1 MQVIRSDNGTEY
13 TSEKFNKFCED
24 AGIEHQMIAPYT
36 PQQNGV
42 VKRKNRTIMEMARSL
57 KLRETNWTKKKAE
70 FGIFVGYSSISKA
83 YMIYLPQSNE
93 VIVSKDVQF
102 LKLDNW
108 SWENDKKLEVQEE
121 NDDMGDEPV
130 RGTKSLSDI
139 YQRCNVVVMKPTGYE
154 ETATDRK
161 CMAAMEEL
169 KMIEKNQTWELVDRP
184 KHKKAIGVKWVYKTK
199 INLNGSVN
207 KYKAR
212 LVIKGYAQ
220 MFGVDFSETFAP
232 VARLDTIRMLL
243 VLAAQKDW
251 VIHQMDVKSIFLN
264 GYLEEEIFVEQHEIF
279 QEQKEKVHQKQN
291 ETFLSQHKYAKEVL
305 KKFNMEKC
313 KPTAIPMNQKE
324 TNMRPNK
331 QEVIARSTVE
341 AEYVATAAAA
351 AAVNQALWIMKTHD
365 RFAYGTTRRHTKIH
379 GLPTCNFNC

>member
-1 MQVIRSDNGTEY
+1 MQ
-13 TSEKFNKFCED
+13 KK
-24 AGIEHQMIAPYT
+24 T
-36 PQQNGV
+36 PLEAWYGYKPKLLNLMTFGCLCFSYIPQ
-42 VKRKNRTIMEMARSL
+42 VKRD
-57 KLRETNWTKKKAE
+57 KLDKKKAE

-83 YMIYLPQSNE
+83 YMIHLPQSNK

-139 YQRCNVVVMKPTGYE
+139 YQRCNVVVMEPTGYE
-154 ETATDRK
+154 ETATDQK

-279 QEQKEKVHQKQN
+279 QEQKEKV
-291 ETFLSQHKYAKEVL
+291 
-305 KKFNMEKC
+305 
-313 KPTAIPMNQKE
+313 
-324 TNMRPNK
+324 
-331 QEVIARSTVE
+331 
-341 AEYVATAAAA
+341 
-351 AAVNQALWIMKTHD
+351 
-365 RFAYGTTRRHTKIH
+365 
-379 GLPTCNFNC
+379 